1 LTREPLSLSCPE
13 GLTFLT
19 GGARS
24 GKSRVAQEIASGSE
38 SQVCF
43 LATAEALDDDMAS
56 RITQHQNDRPCD
68 WLTKEAPIEINKE
81 LLNIDKNDV
90 VIIDCLTL
98 WVSNLL
104 SAEFSSDEIFRKSS
118 EVIAT
123 IGNRSAGT
131 IVVSNEVGLGIVPG
145 NELSR
150 AYRDVLGS
158 VNQLFARKSD
168 QSFLIV
174 AGLFLPLHD
183 PERVL

>member
-1 LTREPLSLSCPE
+1 MTREPLSLSCPE

-38 SQVCF
+38 SPVCF

-56 RITQHQNDRPCD
+56 RIAQHQNDRPFD

-81 LLNIDKNDV
+81 LLNIDKNHV

-104 SAEFSSDEIFRKSS
+104 SAKFSPDEIFRKSS
-118 EVIAT
+118 EVITT

-158 VNQLFARKSD
+158 VNQLFACNSD

-174 AGLFLPLHD
+174 AGLFLPLQD

>member
-1 LTREPLSLSCPE
+1 LTREHLSLNCPE

-24 GKSRVAQEIASGSE
+24 GKSRLAQEIASGSE
-38 SQVCF
+38 SPVSF
-43 LATAEALDDDMAS
+43 LATAEALDEDMAK
-56 RITQHQNDRPCD
+56 RIAQHQNERPVD
-68 WLTKEAPIEINKE
+68 WLTKEAPIEINNE
-81 LLNIDKNDV
+81 LLNIDKNHV

-104 SAEFSSDEIFRKSS
+104 SAEFSSDEILRKSS
-118 EVIAT
+118 EVITT
-123 IGNRSAGT
+123 IVNRNAAT

-158 VNQLFARKSD
+158 VNQFFASNSN

-174 AGLFLPLHD
+174 AGLFLPLQN